1 MSYLKQYI
9 EPTKKMFNHLGYRL
23 DYLDSRLKKLDK
35 YYDKHYQNRKELT
48 REISDE
54 WIYSIKTKS
63 RHVISERVN
72 TIKYLGIY
80 LNSIGISAYIPDYSI
95 RLGPHKVISLFDDD
109 QLVRF
114 FRGADNIKPHIRS
127 PNREYIIPII
137 FRLIY
142 TCGLRNSEAC
152 HIKMED
158 IDLKNGTISIY
169 HSKGNKDRTVYMSE
183 SMKELCIR
191 FNDAYS
197 GIILNREYFFQPSYD
212 KTRLTKH
219 NIDDFFD
226 KVLELTL
233 LNREFSI
240 KPTVHGLR
248 HLFAVNSMRKCLDEG
263 ESFENWI
270 KYLSQYMG
278 HKSVNETM
286 YYLHLVEMLVPEY
299 REKMSA
305 ITEGIGVSYE
315 ED

>member
-9 EPTKKMFNHLGYRL
+9 EPTQKMFNHLGYRL
-23 DYLDSRLKKLDK
+23 DYLESRLKDLDR
-35 YYDKHYQNRKELT
+35 YYDEHYQDEKKLT
-48 REISDE
+48 REISNE

-63 RHVISERVN
+63 KHVMAERVN

-80 LNSIGISAYIPDYSI
+80 LNSIGILAYVPDYSI
-95 RLGPHKVISLFDDD
+95 KLGPHKVISLLDDD
-109 QLVRF
+109 QLLRF
-114 FRGADNIKPHIRS
+114 FRGADNIKSHVRS
-127 PNREYIIPII
+127 PNREFIIPVV

-142 TCGLRNSEAC
+142 ACGLRNSEAC
-152 HIKMED
+152 NIKMEHL
-158 IDLKNGTISIY
+158 DLKNGKIDIY
-169 HSKGNKDRTVYMSE
+169 HSKGDKDRTVYMSD

-191 FNDAYS
+191 FNNTYS
-197 GIILNREYFFQPSYD
+197 EIILDREYFFQPSYD
-212 KTRLTKH
+212 KVCLTKH

-226 KVLELTL
+226 KVLEMTF
-233 LNREFSI
+233 LNKEFSI

-248 HLFAVNSMRKCLDEG
+248 HLFAVNSMRKCLNEG
-263 ESFENWI
+263 ENFENWI

-299 REKMSA
+299 KEKMA
-305 ITEGIGVSYE
+305 IITEGIGVSYE